1 MSGRY
6 SEPLFV
12 ISVAARLVEMHP
24 QTLRKY
30 EREGLIA
37 PSRTS
42 GNLRLYSDS
51 DIERLRQVKY
61 LVESRRLN
69 LAGVQLA
76 LELTGRL
83 RQFRAG
89 LEPEAVPGDNG
100 MVANRFGRAYAEQ
113 MAQMRRELDAVLAM
127 LGFVDQSE
135 VRARF
140 GERVA
145 GD

>member
-1 MSGRY
+1 MTSRF

-37 PSRTS
+37 PSRTQ

-51 DIERLRQVKY
+51 DIEQLRQVKY
-61 LVESRRLN
+61 LVEQRGLN

-76 LELTGRL
+76 LELTRELQRL
-83 RQFRAG
+83 RQHTQ
-89 LEPEAVPGDNG
+89 NG
-100 MVANRFGRAYAEQ
+100 SLDGEHLTV
-113 MAQMRRELDAVLAM
+113 ELDTVLRS
-127 LGFVDQSE
+127 LGFVE
-135 VRARF
+135 EARI
-140 GERVA
+140 RSNRQRHI
-145 GD
+145 

>member
-1 MSGRY
+1 MTPRY

-37 PSRTS
+37 PSRTT

-61 LVESRRLN
+61 LVEQRGLN

-76 LELTGRL
+76 LELT
-83 RQFRAG
+83 RQLQSIRQSATSQAAELTGDELAG
-89 LEPEAVPGDNG
+89 AFD
-100 MVANRFGRAYAEQ
+100 
-113 MAQMRRELDAVLAM
+113 DVLKK
-127 LGFVDQSE
+127 LGFVEQSQ
-135 VRARF
+135 VRSQRH
-140 GERVA
+140 RSS
-145 GD
+145 

>member
-1 MSGRY
+1 MAPRY

-42 GNLRLYSDS
+42 GNLRLYSDR

-61 LVESRRLN
+61 LVEERGLN

-76 LELTGRL
+76 LDLTRRL
-83 RQFRAG
+83 RELRG
-89 LEPEAVPGDNG
+89 RVG
-100 MVANRFGRAYAEQ
+100 MSDGAHLDGEHGGTSL
-113 MAQMRRELDAVLAM
+113 RRELDGVLAM
-127 LGFVDQSE
+127 LGYVE
-135 VRARF
+135 EAELRAWRE
-140 GERVA
+140 ER
-145 GD
+145 